1 MLAAAEAAMSP
12 RIPCRLSP
20 EDQAELRRWR
30 PRMIAAF
37 VITVL
42 AMLAAEQA
50 HRYVTL
56 DTQSKVL
63 QAAK

>member
-1 MLAAAEAAMSP
+1 
-12 RIPCRLSP
+12 
-20 EDQAELRRWR
+20 
-30 PRMIAAF
+30 MIAAF

-56 DTQSKVL
+56 GTQSKVL